1 VDAVASGEVA
11 VAVVWGPLA
20 GYFAKREGAALR
32 LSPVQ
37 PQIDGPRLPM
47 VFDISMGV
55 RKEDEALRQEIDDAL
70 QRRRSEI
77 AAILAEYGVPRAD
90 AGLVQTRLGQ

>member
-1 VDAVASGEVA
+1 
-11 VAVVWGPLA
+11 
-20 GYFAKREGAALR
+20 
-32 LSPVQ
+32 
-37 PQIDGPRLPM
+37 M